1 MQVVDIVMNNLPAS
15 SMNGDYRNVT
25 RSFMAQHPMHMHG
38 HRFWVSAKSQFE
50 LYAFA
55 CFVLVR

>member
-1 MQVVDIVMNNLPAS
+1 MNNLPAS